1 MKDAMTDSAIHSGP
15 AFTVTR
21 DAAVLRLHF
30 DATDSKVNVFD
41 RRALEDLGHALDAIA
56 AEKDVDGLLM
66 TSGKGVFVAGADINE
81 FLDYFEAPDAE
92 LAGMLDR
99 VNAMFNRFEEL
110 PFPSVALIN
119 GEAQGGGFEY
129 CLAADFRIMAPT
141 ARVGLPE
148 VKLGIMPGW
157 GGSVRLSRLIGLD
170 NAVEWIATGASKK
183 AKDALADHAVDAVVP
198 MEGLE
203 AAGLD
208 LIEQVRTGKRDI
220 RAVRKLKTSPLLLS
234 DMERA
239 MSLETAKAVVGA
251 KAGPNYPSPMTIID
265 TIGKGATKGRDE
277 ALKIESA
284 SFAKLAGTD
293 VAASL
298 VGIFL
303 NDQQLKRIARGHAKS
318 AVEVKKAAVLGAGI
332 MGGGVAYQSASNG
345 VPIVMKDI
353 RQEALDLGLAEASKL
368 LGGQVARGRMKPE
381 AVMDVLNAIQ
391 PALSYGEFEHVDL
404 VVEAVVEN
412 PKVKASVL
420 AELEANVSDDTILA
434 TNTSTISVN
443 LLSESLKRPENF
455 CGMHFFNPVHRMPL
469 VEVIRADKSS
479 ERAIATTVAYA
490 QAMGKVPIV
499 VNDCPGFLV
508 NRILFAYFGGFN
520 RLVADGGNIIAID
533 KAMERWGWPMGP
545 AYLLD
550 VVGLDTGKH
559 AAAVMAEGFPDRMGG
574 EHMGNGGRTVID
586 AMFDAGRY
594 GQKNRL
600 GFYKYEPDRKGK
612 PQKLADPEG
621 DAIVASVR
629 DAEVEYAAEDIVDR
643 LMVPMC
649 VEAARCLE
657 DGIVGTPAEAD
668 MGLVYG
674 LGFPPFRGGALRWA
688 DKRGLAAF
696 CERADA
702 LAKELGPL
710 YEPTARMREM
720 ASADTGFYAAYAE
733 TSAGDKA

>member
-1 MKDAMTDSAIHSGP
+1 MSDSGIHSGP

-21 DAAVLRLHF
+21 DGDVLRLHF
-30 DATDSKVNVFD
+30 DAREAKVNVFD
-41 RRALEDLGHALDAIA
+41 RGALEDLGAALDAIG
-56 AEKDVDGLLM
+56 AEEGVSGLLM
-66 TSGKGVFVAGADINE
+66 TSGKKVFVAGADITE

-92 LAGMLDR
+92 LEEMLGR
-99 VNAMFNRFEEL
+99 VNRMFNRFEEF
-110 PFPSVALIN
+110 PFPSVALVN

-129 CLAADFRIMAPT
+129 CLAADFRVMAPG

-148 VKLGIMPGW
+148 VKLGLMPGW
-157 GGSVRLSRLIGLD
+157 GGSVRLSRLIGVD
-170 NAVEWIATGASKK
+170 NALEWIATGASKK
-183 AKDALADHAVDAVVP
+183 AAEALADHAVDAVVAP
-198 MEGLE
+198 EGLE

-208 LIEQVRTGKRDI
+208 IVEQVRTGRLDVAG
-220 RAVRKLKTSPLLLS
+220 RRKLKTSPVLLS
-234 DMERA
+234 ELELA
-239 MSLETAKAVVGA
+239 MSLQTAKAVIVS
-251 KAGPNYPSPMTIID
+251 KAGPHYPAPPLIVE
-265 TIGKGATKGRDE
+265 TIGRGATKDRDG
-277 ALKIESA
+277 ALAIESE
-284 SFAKLAGTD
+284 SFVHLGKTD

-303 NDQQLKRIARGHAKS
+303 NDQQLKRIARGHAK
-318 AVEVKKAAVLGAGI
+318 AAAKVDRAAVLGAGI

-353 RQEALDLGLAEASKL
+353 RSEAIDAGLAEASKL
-368 LGGQVARGRMKPE
+368 LAKQVQRGKMKPE
-381 AVMDVLNAIQ
+381 AVMGVLNAIR
-391 PALSYGEFEHVDL
+391 PALSYGELEGVDL

-420 AELEANVSDDTILA
+420 AEVEGAVSEDTIVT

-469 VEVIRADKSS
+469 VEVIRAKGSS

-490 QAMGKVPIV
+490 QAMRKTPIV

-520 RLVADGGNIIAID
+520 RLIADGGHVVAID
-533 KAMERWGWPMGP
+533 RAMERFGWPMGP

-550 VVGLDTGKH
+550 VIGMDTGKH
-559 AAAVMAEGFPDRMGG
+559 AAAVMAEGFPERMGG

-586 AMFDAGRY
+586 ALFEAERL
-594 GQKNRL
+594 GQKNGL
-600 GFYKYEPDRKGK
+600 GFYKYEPDRKGR
-612 PQKLADPEG
+612 PQKLADERA
-621 DAIVASVR
+621 DRIVA
-629 DAEVEYAAEDIVDR
+629 EVGGNAADFEPDDIVDR

-657 DGIVGTPAEAD
+657 DDIVGTPAEAD

-688 DKRGLAAF
+688 DRRGLPAF
-696 CERADA
+696 VERADA
-702 LAKELGPL
+702 LAADLGPL
-710 YEPTARMREM
+710 YAPTERMREM
-720 ASADTGFYAAYAE
+720 ARNDTGFYAAH
-733 TSAGDKA
+733 AGDQA

>member
-1 MKDAMTDSAIHSGP
+1 MSEPGIHSGP

-21 DAAVLRLHF
+21 DGDVLRLHF

-41 RRALEDLGHALDAIA
+41 KTALEDLGAALDAI
-56 AEKDVDGLLM
+56 DGQDGVTGLLM
-66 TSGKGVFVAGADINE
+66 TSGKSVFVAGADINE
-81 FLDYFEAPDAE
+81 FLDYFAAPDEE
-92 LAGMLDR
+92 LAAMLDR
-99 VNAMFNRFEEL
+99 VNAMFNRFEEF

-129 CLAADFRIMAPT
+129 CLAADFRVMAPS

-157 GGSVRLSRLIGLD
+157 GGSVRLSRIIGVD

-183 AKDALADHAVDAVVP
+183 AHDALADHAVDAVVAP
-198 MEGLE
+198 EGFE
-203 AAGLD
+203 AAALG
-208 LIEQVRTGKRDI
+208 IVEQVRTGKMDFRG
-220 RAVRKLKTSPLLLS
+220 RRKLKTSPLLLS
-234 DMERA
+234 DMERMMA
-239 MSLETAKAVVGA
+239 LETAKAVVGA
-251 KAGPNYPSPMTIID
+251 KAGPHYPAPMTIID
-265 TIGKGATKGRDE
+265 TIGKGATKGRDD

-284 SFAKLAGTD
+284 SFVRLAKTD

-303 NDQQLKRIARGHAKS
+303 NDQQLKRIARGLTKNAGK
-318 AVEVKKAAVLGAGI
+318 VDKAAVLGAGI

-353 RQEALDLGLAEASKL
+353 RQEAIDAGLAEASKL
-368 LGGQVARGRMKPE
+368 LGKQVQRGKLKPE
-381 AVMDVLNAIQ
+381 GVMGVLNAIQ
-391 PALSYGEFEHVDL
+391 PALSYGEFEGVDL

-412 PKVKASVL
+412 PKIKASVL
-420 AELEANVSDDTILA
+420 AELEEQVSEDTIVT

-443 LLSESLKRPENF
+443 LLAKSLKRPENF

-469 VEVIRADKSS
+469 VEVIRAEGSS

-490 QAMGKVPIV
+490 QAMRKTPIV

-520 RLVADGGNIIAID
+520 RLIADGGKVVQID
-533 KAMERWGWPMGP
+533 KAMERFGWPMGP

-559 AAAVMAEGFPDRMGG
+559 AAAVMAEGFPERMGG
-574 EHMGNGGRTVID
+574 DHMGNGGRTVID
-586 AMFDAGRY
+586 AMFEAERF
-594 GQKNRL
+594 GQKNGL

-612 PQKLADPEG
+612 PQKLNDPDG
-621 DAIVASVR
+621 DAIVASVQDEAR
-629 DAEVEYAAEDIVDR
+629 DFEIDDVVDR

-657 DGIVGTPAEAD
+657 DGIVGTPAEVD

-674 LGFPPFRGGALRWA
+674 LGFPPFRGGALRWV
-688 DKRGLAAF
+688 DGRGMASF
-696 CERADA
+696 VERADA
-702 LAKELGPL
+702 LSTELGPL

-720 ASADTGFYAAYAE
+720 AENDTGFYAAH
-733 TSAGDKA
+733 SGDQA

>member
-1 MKDAMTDSAIHSGP
+1 MTDSGLHSGP

-21 DAAVLRLHF
+21 DGDVLRLHF
-30 DATDSKVNVFD
+30 DARDAKVNVFHKA
-41 RRALEDLGHALDAIA
+41 ALEDLGAALDAIE
-56 AEKDVDGLLM
+56 AEEGVTGLLM
-66 TSGKGVFVAGADINE
+66 TSGKGVFVAGADITE
-81 FLDYFEAPDAE
+81 FLDYFAAPDSE
-92 LAGMLDR
+92 LEEMLGR
-99 VNAMFNRFEEL
+99 VNAMFNRFEEF
-110 PFPSVALIN
+110 PFPSVALVN

-129 CLAADFRIMAPT
+129 VLAADFRVMAPS

-148 VKLGIMPGW
+148 VKLGLMPGW

-170 NAVEWIATGASKK
+170 NALEWIATGASKK
-183 AKDALADHAVDAVVP
+183 AADALADHAVDAVVP

-208 LIEQVRTGKRDI
+208 IVEQVRTGRIDVAA
-220 RAVRKLKTSPLLLS
+220 RRKLKTSPLLLS
-234 DMERA
+234 DLERT
-239 MSLETAKAVVGA
+239 MSLETAKAMIVA
-251 KAGPNYPSPMTIID
+251 KAGPHYPAPPLIVE
-265 TIGKGATKGRDE
+265 TIGRGATKGRDG
-277 ALKIESA
+277 ALAIESE
-284 SFAKLAGTD
+284 SFVKLAKTD

-303 NDQQLKRIARGHAKS
+303 NDQQLKRIAREHAK
-318 AVEVKKAAVLGAGI
+318 AAGKVEKAAVLGAGI

-353 RQEALDLGLAEASKL
+353 RQEAIDAGLAEAGKL
-368 LGGQVARGRMKPE
+368 LGKQVQRGKMKPE
-381 AVMDVLNAIQ
+381 GVMNVLNAIQ
-391 PALSYGEFEHVDL
+391 PALSYGEFDGVDL

-412 PKVKASVL
+412 AKVKASVL
-420 AELEANVSDDTILA
+420 AELEGKVSDDTIVT

-443 LLSESLKRPENF
+443 LLAKSLARPENF

-469 VEVIRADKSS
+469 VEVIRAETSS

-490 QAMGKVPIV
+490 QAMRKTPIV

-520 RLVADGGNIIAID
+520 RLVADGGKIAPID
-533 KAMERWGWPMGP
+533 RAMERFGWPMGP

-586 AMFDAGRY
+586 AMFEAERY
-594 GQKNRL
+594 GQKNGL

-612 PQKLADPEG
+612 PQKLADERA
-621 DAIVASVR
+621 DEIVASVGGGKR
-629 DAEVEYAAEDIVDR
+629 DFDADDIVDR

-657 DGIVGTPAEAD
+657 DGIVGTPAEVD

-674 LGFPPFRGGALRWA
+674 LGFPPFRGGALRWV
-688 DKRGLAAF
+688 DRRGLAAF
-696 CERADA
+696 VERADA
-702 LAKELGPL
+702 LAAELGPL
-710 YEPTARMREM
+710 YAPTDRMREM
-720 ASADTGFYAAYAE
+720 AKGDTGFYAAYA
-733 TSAGDKA
+733 GDQA